1 MGVPDLHGPL
11 TRRAG
16 PSRRAIVGVVLG
28 AALAATATGAWLFRR
43 YGTRAM
49 PDPRRL
55 AVAPFDVF
63 VPGLERWRV
72 GLARALTERLETPD
86 LRVVPQDVVART
98 WRGQTQPA
106 VAAVELARQ
115 TGAGLAVYGR
125 IDPAPGGRGGARDS
139 LRVRLV
145 VLDATA
151 ATLLFES
158 EIRGSLGSLDATAD
172 SLAAVIRRKLS

>member
-1 MGVPDLHGPL
+1 LGVPDLHGPL

-16 PSRRAIVGVVLG
+16 TSRRAIVGVVLG
-28 AALAATATGAWLFRR
+28 AALVATATGAWLFRR
-43 YGTRAM
+43 YGTRAL

-72 GLARALTERLETPD
+72 GLARALTDRLETPD

-125 IDPAPGGRGGARDS
+125 IDPGGDS

-151 ATLLFES
+151 ATLLFEL